1 MITGGKYV
9 LSTDN
14 LDSSLQRKKELLLN
28 DVETFGSK
36 KTNKLRK
43 VNQGFNIGLTV
54 AGLTCTA
61 LTTVLGVI
69 DNPKYDQG
77 WIKFGVAFSGAIA
90 VASQAASR
98 EFRLRGKAGEYIKSE
113 VERTILESKIKRAN
127 DLDELKLLED
137 EFDTLQRDVAKIE
150 LETNN

>member
-1 MITGGKYV
+1 MITGGKYL
-9 LSTDN
+9 LSTDS
-14 LDSSLQRKKELLLN
+14 LDLSLQTKKGLLLN
-28 DVETFGSK
+28 DIETFGNK
-36 KTNKLRK
+36 KTKKLRK

-77 WIKFGVAFSGAIA
+77 WIKFGVALSGAIA

-98 EFRLRGKAGEYIKSE
+98 EFRLRGKAGEYIQSE
-113 VERTILESKIKRAN
+113 SERTILEYKIQRAN
-127 DLDELKLLED
+127 DLEELKLLEN
-137 EFDTLQRDVAKIE
+137 EFGRCVADGQKTA
-150 LETNN
+150 LSV

>member
-1 MITGGKYV
+1 M
-9 LSTDN
+9 LSTDG
-14 LDSSLQRKKELLLN
+14 LDLPFESKKKFLLT
-28 DVETFGSK
+28 DVEAFGDK
-36 KTNKLRK
+36 KTKKLRK

-113 VERTILESKIKRAN
+113 AERTILESKIRRAN
-127 DLDELKLLED
+127 NLEELKLLED
-137 EFDTLQRDVAKIE
+137 EFDKLQRDVGEIE
-150 LETNN
+150 LENNG